1 MRNKINGKIAAV
13 KSVGVIMVHY
23 YYTWLKVIMV
33 IIYYLTKISFMVIMV
48 ILVIDCYLAIKTWL
62 SWLLNYPT
70 ETSMLCRGNVVMILY
85 LFFG

>member
-48 ILVIDCYLAIKTWL
+48 ILVIDCYLAIVL
-62 SWLLNYPT
+62 
-70 ETSMLCRGNVVMILY
+70 
-85 LFFG
+85 

>member
-1 MRNKINGKIAAV
+1 MVIIEINGKIAVV

-48 ILVIDCYLAIKTWL
+48 ILVIDCHLAIKTWL
-62 SWLLNYPT
+62 SWLLLP
-70 ETSMLCRGNVVMILY
+70 
-85 LFFG
+85 

>member
-1 MRNKINGKIAAV
+1 MRNKVNGKITAV

-70 ETSMLCRGNVVMILY
+70 ETSMLCCGNVVMMLY
-85 LFFG
+85 LVFG